1 MEGSMAQK
9 KEQAEQ
15 PDAQA
20 SFEQSLDELES
31 IVRDL
36 EAGDMPLERALE
48 LFEKGVGL
56 SESCRKRLEDAE
68 TKVEILLKKGR
79 TLEAQ
84 PFALEDEEE

>member
-1 MEGSMAQK
+1 
-9 KEQAEQ
+9 
-15 PDAQA
+15 
-20 SFEQSLDELES
+20 
-31 IVRDL
+31 
-36 EAGDMPLERALE
+36 MPLERALE

-84 PFALEDEEE
+84 PFALEDEEG

>member
-1 MEGSMAQK
+1 MAQK

-15 PDAQA
+15 ADAP

-31 IVRDL
+31 IVREL

-56 SESCRKRLEDAE
+56 SESCRKRLQDAE
-68 TKVEILLKKGR
+68 TKIEVLLKKGR

-84 PFALEDEEE
+84 PFALEDAEE

>member
-1 MEGSMAQK
+1 MAQK
-9 KEQAEQ
+9 KEQTEQ
-15 PDAQA
+15 SETQP
-20 SFEQSLDELES
+20 SFEESLDELEG
-31 IVRDL
+31 IVREL

-68 TKVEILLKKGR
+68 TKVEILLRKGR

-84 PFALEDEEE
+84 PFALEDEEA

>member
-1 MEGSMAQK
+1 MAQK
-9 KEQAEQ
+9 NQQAEEPQ
-15 PDAQA
+15 PT
-20 SFEQSLDELES
+20 FEESLDELES
-31 IVRDL
+31 IVREL
-36 EAGDMPLERALE
+36 EGGDMPLERALE

-79 TLEAQ
+79 SLEAE

>member
-1 MEGSMAQK
+1 MAQK
-9 KEQAEQ
+9 KEPAEHA
-15 PDAQA
+15 DAP

-31 IVRDL
+31 IVREL

-56 SESCRKRLEDAE
+56 SESCRKRLQDAE
-68 TKVEILLKKGR
+68 TKIEVLLKKGR

-84 PFALEDEEE
+84 PFALEDAEE